1 MHTTWAQV
9 HVNSQVFTLAGAQF
23 GLAATAFTDVSATAM
38 QQFWARCSPDHTH
51 AGHTC
56 AND

>member
-23 GLAATAFTDVSATAM
+23 GLAATAFIDVSAKAM
-38 QQFWARCSPDHTH
+38 
-51 AGHTC
+51 
-56 AND
+56 